1 MQDQEFDPAAYA
13 LDALTEQERA
23 AYERRLASDPAL
35 AEATRAATETAAAL
49 GLAAAQTPPPSLKGN
64 VLAAIRSTPQESPP
78 APQQHADAAPHPGDA
93 GGATPTSGTP
103 ASAGPAPE
111 GAVAASRPRDRRWRT
126 VWALAASA
134 LLVAAAALGGV
145 LVSEQRQQAEL
156 RDQVTALQD
165 QTEQMRQLLQ
175 ADDVRSATAQT
186 PDGDP
191 VVLVYSADRGLMTV
205 SGQDLPAAPAGRA
218 YELWL
223 ISGSGAVPAG
233 FLPAGDVAV
242 IEDSMEGVTHLGI
255 TIEPAEGS
263 DQPTTDPIVLQQL

>member
-1 MQDQEFDPAAYA
+1 MKDQEFDPTAYA

-23 AYERRLASDPAL
+23 AFERRLATDPAL
-35 AEATRAATETAAAL
+35 AEETRAAAETAATL
-49 GLAAAQTPPPSLKGN
+49 GLAAAQAPPPSLKGN
-64 VLAAIRSTPQESPP
+64 VMAAIRSTPQEPP
-78 APQQHADAAPHPGDA
+78 SAPRQDIDAAQHPDDYG
-93 GGATPTSGTP
+93 TTTP
-103 ASAGPAPE
+103 ASDAATAADPGPAGVVPTT
-111 GAVAASRPRDRRWRT
+111 RPRERRWRT
-126 VWALAASA
+126 GWALAASA

-165 QTEQMRQLLQ
+165 QTDQMRQLLQ
-175 ADDVRSATAQT
+175 AEDVRSATTQT
-186 PDGDP
+186 PEGVP

-205 SGQDLPAAPAGRA
+205 SGEALPAAPAGRA

-233 FLPAGDVAV
+233 FLPAGDVAL
-242 IEDSMEGVTHLGI
+242 IEDSMDGVTHLGI